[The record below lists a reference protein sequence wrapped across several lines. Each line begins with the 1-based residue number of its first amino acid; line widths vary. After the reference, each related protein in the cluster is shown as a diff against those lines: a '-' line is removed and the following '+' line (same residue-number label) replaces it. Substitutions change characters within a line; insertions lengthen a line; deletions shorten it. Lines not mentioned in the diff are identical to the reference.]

1 MSVALV
7 AVVALAGAIR
17 VDAPLTLTATS
28 PTSAQ
33 ETSLLPFVGV
43 RAGVVDNAA
52 AGLFF
57 GADGGLHIGYES
69 QGTTQ
74 VGTLR
79 LPILVEGRGL
89 VGSRYV
95 GGLVGVGG
103 YGFAGVGGGGGVATF
118 QAFDASTSRAFGLVT
133 LRAGGGGEIAFGP
146 VLTRIEVGLGVQN
159 LRFEVSGSFGVGGT
173 F

>member
-1 MSVALV
+1 MPVALV
-7 AVVALAGAIR
+7 AVVALVGAVR

-33 ETSLLPFVGV
+33 ETALLPFVGV
-43 RAGVVDNAA
+43 RAGVVDNAG
-52 AGLFF
+52 AGFF
-57 GADGGLHIGYES
+57 VGGDSSLNVGYES
-69 QGTTQ
+69 QGTSQ

-79 LPILVEGRGL
+79 LPFLLDGRGL
-89 VGSRYV
+89 VGTRMVAGLV
-95 GGLVGVGG
+95 GIGGYGFGGVGVGG
-103 YGFAGVGGGGGVATF
+103 GLATF
-118 QAFDASTSRAFGLVT
+118 HAFDETTSRPFGLFT

-146 VLTRIEVGLGVQN
+146 VLTRVEVGLGMQN